1 MATYTNYKELVGE
14 ELKEGD
20 TVDIKGYRHIVRD
33 TYLENYQGPNDK
45 IFDLLDPKYNK
56 LALAEE
62 SYWYTISWW
71 FWPSFRANDYAA
83 ATRLVL
89 KLYKLLDWAAISEIT
104 SFKLKISWWRLV
116 DVKIGTPYQIKTA
129 KGQWWKCILV
139 VQDNKLLVLSNNP
152 DWDGG
157 HQLSP
162 NNAAYGLKYQWHIG
176 RIEEIEKWKAIEW
189 SAPQDLV
196 WPENIQVTWPEPTPV
211 PTTEKYHNT
220 YIVDTVDGPLTIEL
234 DKKYHLSCSE
244 DNGITEIM
252 FVKQNETLLML
263 SNNPR
268 WDGWN
273 DISEENKKRGYYAWW
288 TFGKESQYI
297 GWKEHLM
304 FSRRKVRILSVEP
317 DTQNSNPVEALQNP
331 VSETKG
337 RLIDRLKK
345 LPIR

>member
-1 MATYTNYKELVGE
+1 MATYNNYRELVGK
-14 ELKEGD
+14 ELKKDD
-20 TVDIKGYRHIVRD
+20 TVYLKGYKHVVRD
-33 TYLENYQGPNDK
+33 TYLECYQASNGK
-45 IFDLLDPKYNK
+45 IFELLAPTYNK
-56 LALAEE
+56 WALAEE

-71 FWPSFRANDYAA
+71 IWPSFKHRDYAA

-89 KLYKLLDWAAISEIT
+89 KLYKLLDWDAISEIK
-104 SFKLKISWWRLV
+104 SFKLRISWWKLV
-116 DVKIGTPYQIKTA
+116 DVKIGTPYQIKSP
-129 KGQWWKCILV
+129 KNYWWRCILV
-139 VQDNKLLVLSNNP
+139 IQDTKILVLSDNP

-157 HQLSP
+157 HKLSP
-162 NNAAYGLKYQWHIG
+162 DNAAYGCKYQWHIG
-176 RIEEIEKWKAIEW
+176 RIQAIEQWKEIEW
-189 SAPQDLV
+189 SAPQDVV
-196 WPENIQVTWPEPTPV
+196 WP
-211 PTTEKYHNT
+211 EKYHNT
-220 YIVDTVDGPLTIEL
+220 YIVDTIDGPLTIEL

-304 FSRRKVRILSVEP
+304 FSKWGRKVRILSVDP
-317 DTQNSNPVEALQNP
+317 DTKNSNPVEAIQNP
-331 VSETKG
+331 VSEKKG